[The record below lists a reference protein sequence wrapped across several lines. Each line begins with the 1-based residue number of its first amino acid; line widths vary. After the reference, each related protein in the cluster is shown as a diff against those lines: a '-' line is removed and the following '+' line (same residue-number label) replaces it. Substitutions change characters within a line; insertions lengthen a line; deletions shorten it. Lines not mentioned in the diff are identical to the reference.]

1 MTENTLKS
9 LEKRGV
15 YNFLHSAFAKGYVK
29 KGQTYAE
36 RYSGRYG
43 LGWVIHYANIGSTYP
58 SPSNTYHRIAYFVK
72 RW

>member
-15 YNFLHSAFAKGYVK
+15 YGYHHSAFAKGYVK

-36 RYSGRYG
+36 RYSGHYG
-43 LGWVIHYANIGSTYP
+43 LGWIIHYANMGSTCP
-58 SPSNTYHRIAYFVK
+58 SPSRNYHRIAYFVK
-72 RW
+72 R